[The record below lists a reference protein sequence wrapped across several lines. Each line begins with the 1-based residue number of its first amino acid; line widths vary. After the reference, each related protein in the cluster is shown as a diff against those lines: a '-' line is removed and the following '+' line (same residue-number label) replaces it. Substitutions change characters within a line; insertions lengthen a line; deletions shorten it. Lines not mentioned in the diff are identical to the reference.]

1 MKQQNITTQ
10 PADTGKENLPALTR
24 LLLEM
29 GPLILFFVANSRPA
43 YFTPWI
49 GALLPAGMQADH
61 AGIFAAT
68 AVFMVA
74 TVVALVVNYVLE
86 RRVPVMPLVSG
97 IVVVAFGA
105 MTLWLN
111 DDLFIKL
118 KPTIVNCLFGSILL
132 GGLFLFDKP
141 LLPVI
146 FGSVFQLD
154 DTGWRK
160 LTFRWGAFF
169 FVLAAINEIVW
180 RTQSTD
186 FWVSFKVFGMMPIT
200 LAFALAQ
207 TPLILRHGPQEEAEG

>member
-1 MKQQNITTQ
+1 MTQ
-10 PADTGKENLPALTR
+10 PAETGKEGLPPLTK

-29 GPLILFFVANSRPA
+29 GPLLLFFAANARPG
-43 YFTPWI
+43 YFTPFV
-49 GALLPAGMQADH
+49 GPLLPAGMGAEH

-68 AVFMVA
+68 AVFMLA
-74 TVVALVVNYVLE
+74 TVAALVVNYVLE
-86 RRVPVMPLVSG
+86 RRVPIMPLVSG
-97 IVVVAFGA
+97 IVVVSFGA

-146 FGSVFQLD
+146 FGGVFQLD
-154 DTGWRK
+154 DEGWRK

-186 FWVSFKVFGMMPIT
+186 FWVSFKVFGMTPIT
-200 LAFALAQ
+200 LAFAIAQ
-207 TPLILRHGPQEEAEG
+207 TRLILQHSPQEEPKEG

>member
-1 MKQQNITTQ
+1 MKHEMTNTTKVHK
-10 PADTGKENLPALTR
+10 TGASPFAKLM
-24 LLLEM
+24 LEM
-29 GPLILFFVANSRPA
+29 GPLILFFTANARPS

-49 GALLPAGMQADH
+49 GPMLPADMRTDH
-61 AGIFAAT
+61 MGIFAAT

-74 TVVALVVNYVLE
+74 TVAALIINYALE
-86 RRVPVMPLVSG
+86 RRLPIMPLVSG
-97 IVVVAFGA
+97 LVVVSFGA

-132 GGLFLFDKP
+132 GGLFLLKKP
-141 LLPVI
+141 LLPIV

-154 DTGWRK
+154 DMGWRK
-160 LTFRWGAFF
+160 LTLRWGGFF
-169 FVLAAINEIVW
+169 FMLAAINEIVW

-200 LAFALAQ
+200 LVFAVAQ
-207 TPLILRHGPQEEAEG
+207 TRLIMQHSLQEESEN

>member
-1 MKQQNITTQ
+1 MTHT
-10 PADTGKENLPALTR
+10 AETGKAGLPPLTK

-29 GPLILFFVANSRPA
+29 GPLLLFFAANARPA
-43 YFTPWI
+43 LFGPLI
-49 GALLPAGMQADH
+49 GPLLPAGMSPEH
-61 AGIFAAT
+61 AGIFSAT
-68 AVFMVA
+68 AVFMLA
-74 TVVALVVNYVLE
+74 TVAALAVNYALE

-97 IVVVAFGA
+97 VVVVAFGA

-118 KPTIVNCLFGSILL
+118 KPTIVNCLFGAILL
-132 GGLFLFDKP
+132 GGLFLFDRP
-141 LLPVI
+141 LLPII

-154 DTGWRK
+154 DAGWRK

-186 FWVSFKVFGMMPIT
+186 FWVSFKVFGFMPIT

-207 TPLILRHGPQEEAEG
+207 TRLILRHSPQDEPSKE

>member
-1 MKQQNITTQ
+1 MTQ
-10 PADTGKENLPALTR
+10 KIETGHSGLPPVTK

-29 GPLILFFVANSRPA
+29 GPLILFFVANARPA
-43 YFTPWI
+43 YFTPLI
-49 GALLPAGMQADH
+49 GPLLPADMSADH
-61 AGIFAAT
+61 VGIFAAT
-68 AVFMVA
+68 AVFMLA
-74 TVVALVVNYVLE
+74 TVAALAVNYGLE
-86 RRVPVMPLVSG
+86 RRLPIMPLVSG
-97 IVVVAFGA
+97 IVVVTFGA

-141 LLPVI
+141 LLPII
-146 FGSVFQLD
+146 FSSVFQLD
-154 DTGWRK
+154 DEGWRK

-200 LAFALAQ
+200 LAFAVAQ
-207 TPLILRHGPQEEAEG
+207 TRLILKHSLPEEAQG

>member
-1 MKQQNITTQ
+1 MNQKIE
-10 PADTGKENLPALTR
+10 TGQVETPHAGLPPLTK

-29 GPLILFFVANSRPA
+29 GPLILFFIANARPA
-43 YFTPWI
+43 YFTPLI
-49 GALLPAGMQADH
+49 GPLLPTNMNADH

-74 TVVALVVNYVLE
+74 TVAALLANYVLE
-86 RRVPVMPLVSG
+86 RRLPIMPVVSG
-97 IVVVAFGA
+97 IIVVTFGA

-118 KPTIVNCLFGSILL
+118 KPTIVNTLFGTILL
-132 GGLFLFDKP
+132 GGLFLFNKP
-141 LLPVI
+141 LLPII

-154 DTGWRK
+154 DEGWRK

-186 FWVSFKVFGMMPIT
+186 FWVSFKVFGMTPIT
-200 LAFALAQ
+200 LAFAIAQ
-207 TPLILRHGPQEEAEG
+207 TRLILRHSPQEEVKD